1 MSHTKSILRYPGGKS
16 SLSKFVS
23 HLLTINHLDKGI
35 YCEPFSGGA
44 GISIDLL
51 LSDTVKSIILNDLDI
66 SIFSVWNAVLNE
78 TEHLIDSIIN
88 TPVTIEEWHKQRE
101 IYLQHCNDAN
111 YSFELAYATFF
122 LNRTNRAGIITGG
135 PIGGLKQ
142 TSKYSIDCR
151 FTKQTLIK
159 KISQIASK
167 KDKIHLYNFDASE
180 LLTSVIRHIP
190 PNELFVFFDPPYY
203 RQGKNLYKNS
213 FTHQDHVSLYQTIR
227 SFDEYNWITTY
238 DKTDEIY
245 EIYKDLPT
253 FTYSLQYSANVTRL
267 EKEYLFTSPNLAVE
281 SYKNIQLYPV
291 NNAF

>member
-78 TEHLIDSIIN
+78 TEQLIDSIIN

-142 TSKYSIDCR
+142 
-151 FTKQTLIK
+151 
-159 KISQIASK
+159 AS
-167 KDKIHLYNFDASE
+167 
-180 LLTSVIRHIP
+180 T
-190 PNELFVFFDPPYY
+190 
-203 RQGKNLYKNS
+203 
-213 FTHQDHVSLYQTIR
+213 
-227 SFDEYNWITTY
+227 
-238 DKTDEIY
+238 
-245 EIYKDLPT
+245 
-253 FTYSLQYSANVTRL
+253 
-267 EKEYLFTSPNLAVE
+267 
-281 SYKNIQLYPV
+281 
-291 NNAF
+291 